1 MPRKRAPSCTSFH
14 EVIDD
19 ILMRYRVAGASLA
32 VLAPTGDG
40 DAVVRAQVRAAA
52 RSAAASLEPRCGAR
66 PAVCTRHLK

>member
-40 DAVVRAQVRAAA
+40 DAVVRAQVRVAKLAKN
-52 RSAAASLEPRCGAR
+52 SKLWKFWKFSF
-66 PAVCTRHLK
+66 